1 MQLRQSINW
10 RMENINNMFEM
21 GKKMMAGYGKK
32 KKTFWD
38 CSALCSVFSKIYK
51 ERKGLRDPLEKPLN
65 IIKRK

>member
-32 KKTFWD
+32 KKNILGLF
-38 CSALCSVFSKIYK
+38 CSLLS
-51 ERKGLRDPLEKPLN
+51 LQQDL
-65 IIKRK
+65 